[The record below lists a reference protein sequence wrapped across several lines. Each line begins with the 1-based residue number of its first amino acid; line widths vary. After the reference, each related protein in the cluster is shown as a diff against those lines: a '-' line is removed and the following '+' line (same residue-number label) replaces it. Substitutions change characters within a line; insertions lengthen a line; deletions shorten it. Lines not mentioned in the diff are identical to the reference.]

1 MDDASEEEVMP
12 LLAAAL
18 ESHVAILRKLLSTGK
33 ADVDVK
39 DKEGTNSVLAA
50 AARGHLECV

>member
-1 MDDASEEEVMP
+1 MDNASKEGVTP
-12 LLAAAL
+12 LLAAAS

-33 ADVDVK
+33 ADIDVK